1 MTRRVAPTK
10 PHHHPHQ
17 IRMVEGHQCHRV
29 VASHRQLLVGRAF
42 DATSPNGRLADGARA
57 VHRRVL
63 RSADAHGKQLFYR
76 FGGGASSPEKEN
88 VIAIHFGMSGKFCVT
103 RAPSRDALPPPTP
116 TTRLRLVAEDE
127 AAGGVLCADLS
138 AMTVLHGGP
147 ELEASRRST
156 LGADPLRSDADVDAA
171 FAKLHN
177 SHARRSI
184 GFALMD
190 QAVVAGVG
198 NIYRAEI
205 LAAARVHP
213 DTPCAAIDRPTWDV
227 IWGHAVT
234 QMQTG
239 FETGSI
245 VTANRA
251 GLTQCEANPTAR
263 RLVYNSV
270 RCAHCNGR
278 VVSWQINARTAYAC
292 VACQPLRSGHVATAV
307 KPSTVFAS
315 ACAPP
320 TAAETAA
327 NPETLK
333 VAALKKLLQAAG
345 APTGGGKAVL
355 VARVRALGAPKAGT
369 EGLKPASAAAA
380 AAEKAAVGEKRNVEH
395 VPQGA
400 EDATV
405 GVPVT
410 PSPAKAKRRVTK
422 AGK

>member
-1 MTRRVAPTK
+1 
-10 PHHHPHQ
+10 
-17 IRMVEGHQCHRV
+17 MVGGHQCHRV
-29 VASHRQLLVGRAF
+29 VASHRQLLVGCAF

-76 FGGGASSPEKEN
+76 FDGGASSHESIVN
-88 VIAIHFGMSGKFCVT
+88 VHFGMSGRFAVT
-103 RAPSRDALPPPTP
+103 RAPSRDVLPPPTP

-127 AAGGVLCADLS
+127 DAGGVLCADLS

-147 ELEASRRST
+147 ELEAPRRSS
-156 LGADPLRSDADVDAA
+156 LGADPLRSDADVDAT
-171 FAKLHN
+171 FAKLHT
-177 SHARRSI
+177 SHAKRSI

-227 IWGHAVT
+227 IWGHAVK

-251 GLTQCEANPTAR
+251 GLTQCEANPSAR
-263 RLVYNSV
+263 RIVYNSA
-270 RCAHCNGR
+270 RCARCSGR
-278 VVSWQINARTAYAC
+278 VVSCHINARTAYAC
-292 VACQPLRSGHVATAV
+292 VACQPLKSGAVASAAV

-320 TAAETAA
+320 TAAEAAA
-327 NPETLK
+327 NPEMMK
-333 VAALKKLLQAAG
+333 VAALKQLLQAAG
-345 APTGGGKAVL
+345 APTGGTKAVL
-355 VARVRALGAPKAGT
+355 VARVRALGAPTAGT